1 MEYAEMSKDDLIKE
15 IEKLNKKL
23 YHKQAARLS
32 WKKIIGHRLVKGP
45 NYWSNGHFALYD
57 TVPMPEAI
65 NKLKDLY
72 PSDID
77 SSLKEIFNIED
88 ERKESD
94 KEAWTDTEDG
104 QILTEHGV
112 KFQKIYLNMLKKLIP
127 DFTLKVTSEE
137 FKPALI
143 YSKGE
148 LVGLLMPM
156 KY

>member
-1 MEYAEMSKDDLIKE
+1 MYTEMSKDELIKE

-23 YHKQAARLS
+23 YHKQVARLS
-32 WKKIIGHRLVKGP
+32 WKKIMDDRLVKGP

-57 TVPMPEAI
+57 AIPIPEAV

-72 PSDID
+72 HINVNAG
-77 SSLKEIFNIED
+77 LETIFNESD

-94 KEAWTDTEDG
+94 KEAWIDAEDG
-104 QILTEHGV
+104 NTITEHGV
-112 KFQKIYLNMLKKLIP
+112 KFQKIYLKMLEKLIP
-127 DFTLKVTSEE
+127 GFTLKVECEE

-148 LVGLLMPM
+148 MVGLLMPM
-156 KY
+156 RS